1 MTQDNSTNC
10 LTDKGQLLKNAD
22 ISPLDSVAVVLPAAG
37 IGSRMNSEIP
47 KQYLTLGDYTI
58 IEHTIQRLLQVDP
71 IVLIVVALHP
81 TDQAFHQL
89 PIAADPQVQTVVGG
103 ETRADSVLAG
113 LRHIESKDFPWV
125 LVHDAARPN
134 VKTKDVIALLD
145 HCSKLS
151 IDKHQAGA
159 ILAAKVRDTIKHG
172 KSEISHTV
180 DRKHLW
186 QAFTPQCCRTYWLTK
201 ALEHGLEV
209 EHQITDEASALE
221 LAGYKVDLVAGD
233 PWNIKV
239 TQPED
244 LQLMSLLL
252 SMS

>member
-1 MTQDNSTNC
+1 MYC
-10 LTDKGQLLKNAD
+10 LTDKDQSLKDSD
-22 ISPLDSVAVVLPAAG
+22 ISPLCSIAVVLPAAG

-47 KQYLTLGDYTI
+47 KQYLKLGDYTI
-58 IEHTIQRLLQVDP
+58 IEHTIQRLLQIDP

-81 TDQAFHQL
+81 NDQTFQQL
-89 PIAADPQVQTVVGG
+89 SIAANPKVQTVVGG
-103 ETRADSVLAG
+103 KTRADSVLAG
-113 LRHIESKDFPWV
+113 LRHIETKDFPWV

-134 VKTKDVIALLD
+134 IKSKDVNALLD

-151 IDKHQAGA
+151 TEKRQAGA

-172 KSEISHTV
+172 ECEISHTV
-180 DRKHLW
+180 ERKHLW
-186 QAFTPQCCRTYWLTK
+186 QAFTPQCCRTSWLTQ
-201 ALEHGLEV
+201 ALEHGLV
-209 EHQITDEASALE
+209 EQHQITDEASALE

-244 LQLMSLLL
+244 LKLMSLLL
-252 SMS
+252 STL